1 LLSAEHFHPNPDA
14 EKKMNPFNELKQV
27 KTLLVDDD
35 ELIRDSLKIA
45 FANKGCSM
53 RVAETAEEG
62 LQAIKEEQFDI
73 IISDFRLPGMN
84 GLDFLKLATIAHPQ
98 AVNILITAYR
108 DEYLFTEA
116 IRMGV
121 TEFIDKPFS
130 VKALAELL
138 AVSLKRQTQ
147 KRLSA
152 KEN

>member
-1 LLSAEHFHPNPDA
+1 
-14 EKKMNPFNELKQV
+14 MNPFNELKQV

-84 GLDFLKLATIAHPQ
+84 GLNFLKLATATHPQ

-108 DEYLFTEA
+108 DEYLFSEA

-138 AVSLKRQTQ
+138 ALSLKRLAK
-147 KRLSA
+147 KRLTA
-152 KEN
+152 